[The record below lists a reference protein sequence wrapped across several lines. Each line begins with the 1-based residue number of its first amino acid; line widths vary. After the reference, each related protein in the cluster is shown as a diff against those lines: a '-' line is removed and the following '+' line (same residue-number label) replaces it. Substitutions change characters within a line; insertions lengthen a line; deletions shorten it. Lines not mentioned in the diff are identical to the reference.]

1 MQTISDAS
9 LQQISLKLAELLI
22 DKKLKLVTAESCTG
36 GWVAKCCTDIPGS
49 STWFERG
56 FVTYSNEAKQTD
68 LGVAEATLLKTG
80 AVSLA
85 TVEEMAFGALS
96 RSNADISVAI
106 TGIAGPDGGSES
118 KPVGTVWI
126 GWGSKDKTV
135 QSICYHFEGN
145 RESIRRQAV
154 LAALEGVIKN
164 ASEFLQRE

>member
-1 MQTISDAS
+1 MQTISDVS

-22 DKKLKLVTAESCTG
+22 EKKLKLVTAESCTG

-49 STWFERG
+49 SAWFERG

-68 LGVAEATLLKTG
+68 LGVAEATLIKTG

-126 GWGSKDKTV
+126 GWAGKNKSV
-135 QSICYHFEGN
+135 HSICYHFKGN

-164 ASEFLQRE
+164 ASALPG